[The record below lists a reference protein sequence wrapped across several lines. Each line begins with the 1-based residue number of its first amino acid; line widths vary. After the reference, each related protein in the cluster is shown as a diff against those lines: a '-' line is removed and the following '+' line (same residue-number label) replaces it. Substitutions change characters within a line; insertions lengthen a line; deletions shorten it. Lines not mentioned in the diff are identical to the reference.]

1 MSNHYNYILNFA
13 ILEGI
18 LYCKCS
24 RWLGKVTKSPLLFL
38 SALTQSNLCHSGRS
52 QDIQKVEALE
62 ALYDTITDFS
72 PFGTLSK
79 SISGSSPYKSNIHF
93 LHKPLASFRSL
104 CWTSRPQLRHSGR
117 AYRRLSGRI
126 RPALHV
132 NNITFIQKQCQIQF
146 MSYAIKYTS
155 SVWQTQNPLYQVQS

>member
-79 SISGSSPYKSNIHF
+79 SISGSSPCKSNIHF

-104 CWTSRPQLRHSGR
+104 CWTSWPQLRHSVSSAMRG
-117 AYRRLSGRI
+117 AS
-126 RPALHV
+126 PSSPV
-132 NNITFIQKQCQIQF
+132 
-146 MSYAIKYTS
+146 TS
-155 SVWQTQNPLYQVQS
+155 SSGVIRFSFCKMSWTYFSVCS